1 MKTALCCGYLCCDVM
16 VNTPAY
22 PEENQKQF
30 VDSLHISAG
39 GPAANAA
46 CLLARWGVD
55 TWLLS
60 QSGNDHFSRK
70 ILDDLHNAGV
80 HTDYIQQ
87 YDGPTNCAI
96 VISND
101 ANGSRTVL
109 SRNSGKSIPVDPLLP
124 AMNADALLVDGH
136 QYNWSV
142 ALLRKHRGISVLD
155 AGSYRHETKALLYE
169 VSDPVVSS
177 PFYRSL
183 CNETAEHDGNA
194 PIFPDFMVITDGEN
208 PVTML
213 RAGKE
218 TRIPVFPVTAI
229 DTLAAGDCF
238 HGAYLYGRL
247 CDLSV
252 SESIT
257 LACAASAICVTRV
270 GGCNS
275 LPSLDETLH
284 FLDSSGASRITGSQ
298 SSAADRKL
306 VDKIRLAK

>member
-1 MKTALCCGYLCCDVM
+1 MKTVLCCGYLCCDVM

-22 PEENQKQF
+22 PEENHKQF

-39 GPAANAA
+39 GPASNAA

-60 QSGNDHFSRK
+60 QLGNDHFSKK

-87 YDGPTNCAI
+87 YDGPANCAI

-109 SRNSGKSIPVDPLLP
+109 SRNFSQSIPVDPLLP
-124 AMNADALLVDGH
+124 ALNADALLVDGH
-136 QYNWSV
+136 QYHWSV
-142 ALLRKHRGISVLD
+142 ALLRQHRGISVLD

-183 CNETAEHDGNA
+183 CEEISEHEENT
-194 PIFPDFMVITDGEN
+194 PVFPDFMVVTDGEN
-208 PVTML
+208 PVTMQE
-213 RAGKE
+213 AGRE

-238 HGAYLYGRL
+238 HGAYLFGRL
-247 CDLSV
+247 CDLTV

-257 LACAASAICVTRV
+257 LACAAAAICVTRV

-284 FLDSSGASRITGSQ
+284 FVGDSGASRITGSQ
-298 SSAADRKL
+298 SSTADRKL